1 MIFTMEQEALLKKIG
16 ISFSVQKKM
25 NDEQLAEIDMVVTD
39 YLIDNGINE
48 DNTVNEVG
56 KLCEEIITIVADL

>member
-1 MIFTMEQEALLKKIG
+1 MEQEALLKKIG